1 MTRNRMYLKMITS
14 SLIRRR
20 SRMLV
25 ALLAIAIGSTVLS
38 GLLTIYYD
46 IPRQMGTVF
55 RSYGANVILI
65 PYLLL

>member
-1 MTRNRMYLKMITS
+1 MTKNRMYLKMITS
-14 SLIRRR
+14 SLVRRR

-46 IPRQMGTVF
+46 IPFLR
-55 RSYGANVILI
+55 RESDI
-65 PYLLL
+65 PA